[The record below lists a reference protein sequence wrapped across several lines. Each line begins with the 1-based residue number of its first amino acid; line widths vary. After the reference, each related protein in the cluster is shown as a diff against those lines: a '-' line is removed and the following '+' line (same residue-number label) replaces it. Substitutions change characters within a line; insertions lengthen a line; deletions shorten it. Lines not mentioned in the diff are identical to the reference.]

1 MTLKEF
7 FKENSSV
14 ALGFSGGVDSSYL
27 LWAAH
32 SFGADVRAYYAKSA
46 FQPAFEMEEALGIAK
61 RIGVELKVLSAD
73 ILSSKEVAANP
84 ENRCYH
90 CKKIIFGT
98 LVAQARAD
106 GAQVIIDGTNASDDL
121 GDRPGAAAL
130 AEMGVR
136 SPLRECGLSKR
147 DIRRLS
153 REAGLPNWDKP
164 AYSCLATRVPFG
176 REITPELLQKVEEAE
191 GALFALGLSG
201 FRVRVFGEVA
211 KLQFTLGQM
220 SKAMRL
226 REEIVAALRPYFG
239 QILLDLE
246 CRQAQ

>member
-1 MTLKEF
+1 MTLEEF

-32 SFGADVRAYYAKSA
+32 SLGADVRAYFAKSA
-46 FQPAFEMEEALGIAK
+46 FQPTFEMQDALSVAK
-61 RIGVELKVLSAD
+61 HIGVEVKVLNAD
-73 ILSSKEVAANP
+73 ILANGEVAANP

-90 CKKIIFGT
+90 CKKVVFGT

-106 GAQVIIDGTNASDDL
+106 GAKVIIDGTNASDDL

-130 AEMGVR
+130 AEMSVR
-136 SPLRECGLSKR
+136 SPLRECGLTKS

-176 REITPELLQKVEEAE
+176 REITPDLLQRVEGSEE
-191 GALFALGLSG
+191 ALFALGFYG
-201 FRVRVFGEVA
+201 FRARVHGEAA
-211 KLQFTLGQM
+211 KLQVPVEQMKKALDMREDILKALG
-220 SKAMRL
+220 
-226 REEIVAALRPYFG
+226 PFFG
-239 QILLDLE
+239 QVLLDLE
-246 CRQAQ
+246 ARRPQ

>member
-7 FKENSSV
+7 FKKNNSV

-27 LWAAH
+27 LWAAR
-32 SFGADVRAYYAKSA
+32 SFGADVRAYYVKSA
-46 FQPAFEMEEALGIAK
+46 FQPAFEMKDAFSIAK
-61 RIGVELKVLSAD
+61 QIGVEVNVLSAD
-73 ILSSKEVAANP
+73 ILSSKDVVVNP
-84 ENRCYH
+84 KNRCYH
-90 CKKIIFGT
+90 CKKIIFGAI
-98 LVAQARAD
+98 VAQAHAD

-153 REAGLPNWDKP
+153 AEAGLPNWDRP

-176 REITPELLQKVEEAE
+176 REITLDLLQKVEAAE
-191 GALFALGLSG
+191 NALFALGLIG
-201 FRVRVFGEVA
+201 FRVRVFGEAA

-226 REEIVAALRPYFG
+226 REEIVAALRPFFG

-246 CRQAQ
+246 CRDAQ